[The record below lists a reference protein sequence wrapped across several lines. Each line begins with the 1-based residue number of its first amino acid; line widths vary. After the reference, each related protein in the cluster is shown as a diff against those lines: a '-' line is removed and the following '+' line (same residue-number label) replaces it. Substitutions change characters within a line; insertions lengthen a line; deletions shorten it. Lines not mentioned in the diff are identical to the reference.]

1 MKNRIPYLLLFGL
14 LLGAVG
20 PRTPSFPQAAAGSP
34 AGSEGQSASIPAMP
48 RPRVALVLSGG
59 AALGLSH
66 IGVIE
71 EIERAG
77 IPIDMVL
84 GTSMG
89 AIAGG
94 LYAAGY
100 SPERMERIVEN
111 IDWSGVFNERRDSP
125 GDRYYQ
131 LLEHEYPFRIGFD
144 KQGFDA
150 SSGLLRGQSVLSLFT
165 ELTLH
170 DLTVRD
176 FDKLPVPYRAV
187 AADILTGD
195 KVVFSSGSLA
205 EAMRASMSIP
215 GLFRPYEY
223 EGRSLV
229 DGGIVDNMPVDVA
242 RKMGADIVIAVEA
255 RTPLAKSAADL
266 KSAIAISSQA
276 LNIIMEQNMRQSGKD
291 ADLLIVPDL
300 SGFTAAS
307 YTDAA
312 GLIERGREAGEKA
325 MPQLLALAERI
336 AGKRP
341 LVKPDEQANRR
352 AYRKPP
358 IIERLQVEG
367 AGPGDEPIA
376 RAVFAP
382 IVGRQAD
389 RAQVKAAIDAL
400 FATGLFD
407 FVKLDL
413 LPLPGGDGDHAVALL
428 SLVPESLPNDMVL
441 LGGDARTV
449 ISPLGGTEAYIS
461 PALLARNLS
470 GKGSAFFAESTFIER
485 TEVYAEY
492 LQPIAG
498 FSIKPFGRYQAQNN
512 SYTIGRSLNVDSN
525 YRSAGGGLWAGLA
538 FTRQIDLRALWSFEN
553 LNYVGGEADLA
564 ELGLEVQVDTRRVTI
579 FPERGFFVNALS
591 RWADPAFGSQLSF
604 VVAQCEAGGAVPLS
618 NSLSLGLDGF
628 AGTDFRAF
636 LPVNSE
642 LPPERYFS
650 LRHSSM
656 FYGIESQSGHDIG
669 QSAAALGL
677 ELREHIGEL
686 SEVFG
691 GDLFLLQN
699 VSGGIVSVEGD
710 PTMDFWPP
718 RLDAALGVGARLTS
732 NFGILIAMDAISD
745 GNSGIRP
752 ALTIDIGNFLPVF
765 DRQR

>member
-1 MKNRIPYLLLFGL
+1 MKNRLPHLFLSSL

-20 PRTPSFPQAAAGSP
+20 LRTPGFSQDAAAGP
-34 AGSEGQSASIPAMP
+34 AGLPASIAAMP

-89 AIAGG
+89 AIVGG

-100 SPERMERIVEN
+100 SPERLAKIVEG
-111 IDWSGVFNERRDSP
+111 IDWSSVFNERRDSP
-125 GDRYYQ
+125 GDRYYRM
-131 LLEHEYPFRIGFD
+131 LERDYPFRIGFD
-144 KQGFDA
+144 KHGFDA

-176 FDKLPVPYRAV
+176 FNKLPVPYRAV

-242 RKMGADIVIAVEA
+242 RRMGADIVIAVEA
-255 RTPLAKSAADL
+255 RTPLAKDAAELRSAV
-266 KSAIAISSQA
+266 SISSQA
-276 LNIIMEQNMRQSGKD
+276 FGIVMQENMRQAEKD
-291 ADLLIVPDL
+291 ADLLIVSDL
-300 SGFTAAS
+300 RGFTAAS
-307 YTDAA
+307 YGDAA
-312 GLIERGREAGEKA
+312 ALIERGREAGEKA
-325 MPQLLALAERI
+325 MPELRALAARI
-336 AGKRP
+336 AERRP

-352 AYRKPP
+352 AYREPP
-358 IIERLQVEG
+358 IIDRLDVEG
-367 AGPGDEPIA
+367 AGPSDEAIA
-376 RAVFAP
+376 RSAFAS
-382 IVGRQAD
+382 IVGR
-389 RAQVKAAIDAL
+389 RAERSQVKAAIDGL
-400 FATGLFD
+400 FETGLFD

-413 LPLPGGDGDHAVALL
+413 LPVPGGGVDHATALL
-428 SLVPESLPNDMVL
+428 TLVPESLPDDMVL
-441 LGGDARTV
+441 LGGDFRTV

-470 GKGSAFFAESTFIER
+470 GKGSAFFVESSFIEY

-492 LQPIAG
+492 LQPLGVFA
-498 FSIKPFGRYQAQNN
+498 IKPFGRYQAQND
-512 SYTIGRSLNVDSN
+512 SYTIGQGLKVDSD
-525 YRSAGGGLWAGLA
+525 YRSAGGGVWAGLA
-538 FTRQIDLRALWSFEN
+538 FTRQVDLRGLWSFEN
-553 LNYVGGEADLA
+553 LNYAGGRADLA
-564 ELGLEVQVDTRRVTI
+564 ELGLELQVDTRRVTI
-579 FPERGFFVNALS
+579 FPERGFFADALG
-591 RWADPAFGSQLSF
+591 RWADPAFGGQLSF
-604 VVAQCEAGGAVPLS
+604 VAAECEAGGAVPLS

-636 LPVNSE
+636 LPAGSG
-642 LPPERYFS
+642 LPPEQYFN
-650 LRHSSM
+650 LRRSGM
-656 FYGIESQSGHDIG
+656 FYGLEPQNGQDIG
-669 QSAAALGL
+669 ESAAALGL

-686 SEVFG
+686 SDVFG

-718 RLDAALGVGARLTS
+718 RLAAAFGMGARLSS
-732 NFGILIAMDAISD
+732 NFGILLAMSAVSD
-745 GNSGIRP
+745 GSAVSPIRP
-752 ALTIDIGNFLPVF
+752 ALSIEIGNFSSVF
-765 DRQR
+765 DRRR